1 MTPFKDTPMSHL
13 DAVLARIDADV
24 DAAMARLFGFLAI
37 PSISTDPQHAADCR
51 KAADWLVS
59 ELATLGISATSNPTA
74 GHPIVTANVAGSS
87 ARHALFYGHYDVQPV
102 DPLDQ
107 WETPPFAPVI
117 VTLPDGRKA
126 IRARGS
132 SDDKGQ
138 IMTFIE
144 ACRAWKSVA
153 GSLPIGITF
162 LIEGEEEDGSQS
174 LSDFLA
180 SHGSELKADIALVC
194 DTGLWDQQTP
204 CINTTL
210 RGIVYEEVT
219 IKCADFDLHSGVY
232 GGAARN
238 PVNLL
243 AKIIADLHDDQ
254 GRVTLRDFYKGVPE
268 TPPHILEEWR
278 SLDLSPEKFLGPV
291 GLDIPAGEKG
301 RMVIEMI
308 QSRPTCDV
316 NGIIG
321 GYTGVGAK
329 TVIAAEASAKISFR
343 LVGQQ
348 DPDAIR
354 DAFQAHVRARLPAD
368 CTADFI
374 SHKGS
379 KAITLPFDM
388 PDLVAAK
395 AALKDEW
402 GVAAVTIG
410 SGGSIPVIGEFKTAL
425 GLDSLLIGFALDDDR
440 IHSPNEKYDVRSFHK
455 GIRSWAR
462 ILAALAA

>member
-1 MTPFKDTPMSHL
+1 MVEMYQSTNSLHRISAPFTWD
-13 DAVLARIDADV
+13 
-24 DAAMARLFGFLAI
+24 
-37 PSISTDPQHAADCR
+37 
-51 KAADWLVS
+51 LVS
-59 ELATLGISATSNPTA
+59 DSSATFEIPA
-74 GHPIVTANVAGSS
+74 ASS
-87 ARHALFYGHYDVQPV
+87 SSVPV
-102 DPLDQ
+102 PLDQ

-278 SLDLSPEKFLGPV
+278 ALDLSPEKFLGPV
-291 GLDIPAGEKG
+291 GLAVPAGEKG

-308 QSRPTCDV
+308 QSRPTCDI

-343 LVGQQ
+343 LVPDQKPDEILALARRHFEKHRPRGVRLEFIDGHGGEPFML
-348 DPDAIR
+348 DPNSPEGLAAR
-354 DAFQAHVRARLPAD
+354 RALEKVFGKKPA
-368 CTADFI
+368 
-374 SHKGS
+374 
-379 KAITLPFDM
+379 LM
-388 PDLVAAK
+388 R
-395 AALKDEW
+395 E
-402 GVAAVTIG
+402 
-410 SGGSIPVIGEFKTAL
+410 GGSIPILTDFQRILGRPAL
-425 GLDSLLIGFALDDDR
+425 LLALA
-440 IHSPNEKYDVRSFHK
+440 SPDAKAHAPDENFPIENFLL
-455 GIRSWAR
+455 GIRLNKAVLEE
-462 ILAALAA
+462 LAKV

>member
-1 MTPFKDTPMSHL
+1 MAHVGAL
-13 DAVLARIDADV
+13 RVL
-24 DAAMARLFGFLAI
+24 
-37 PSISTDPQHAADCR
+37 Q
-51 KAADWLVS
+51 
-59 ELATLGISATSNPTA
+59 SA
-74 GHPIVTANVAGSS
+74 
-87 ARHALFYGHYDVQPV
+87 Y
-102 DPLDQ
+102 
-107 WETPPFAPVI
+107 
-117 VTLPDGRKA
+117 PDG
-126 IRARGS
+126 
-132 SDDKGQ
+132 
-138 IMTFIE
+138 
-144 ACRAWKSVA
+144 
-153 GSLPIGITF
+153 LPVNVTVF
-162 LIEGEEEDGSQS
+162 VEGEEEDGSQS

-254 GRVTLRDFYKGVPE
+254 GRVTLRDFYKGVPD

-278 SLDLSPEKFLGPV
+278 ALDLSPEKFLGPV
-291 GLDIPAGEKG
+291 GLAVPAGEKG

-316 NGIIG
+316 NGMIG

-329 TVIAAEASAKISFR
+329 TVIAADASAKISFR